1 MATNNPFNKNIV
13 YTGPPPPNASYP
25 KTTILDPFA
34 ESVIEYALDY
44 GDFTSLENIY
54 IVANQTTIG
63 GALTIYLPV
72 LPAIITEP
80 RKVTIINMGLDIVQ
94 IENATGAAINWDTS
108 YIINLDPYA
117 APPVS
122 NTVSSVT
129 LIPDTQVT
137 PSWYTLYNYYN
148 I

>member
-13 YTGPPPPNASYP
+13 FTGPTPPNPSYP
-25 KTTILDPFA
+25 KTIILDPFA
-34 ESVIEYALDY
+34 ESVNQYALDY
-44 GDFTSLENIY
+44 ADFTSLETIY
-54 IVANQTTIG
+54 IIANTTTIG
-63 GALTIYLPV
+63 SALTIYVPV
-72 LPAIITEP
+72 LPDVITEP
-80 RKVTIINMGLDIVQ
+80 KKITFINMGADIVQ

-122 NTVSSVT
+122 GTVSSVT

-148 I
+148 L